1 MRIDHADVT
10 TGIELTKQ
18 YIVVEKLAKKDKK
31 YKSMIELRD
40 VGFTDYNI
48 VCKLNDFLHK
58 SIDEDENVVDC
69 YYNEEQT
76 LYVISVDL
84 ESQIIDDIM
93 EINKNQWT
101 FNFEDDDFH
110 SV

>member
-1 MRIDHADVT
+1 MRIDYADVI
-10 TGIELTKQ
+10 TGVELTKK
-18 YIVVEKLAKKDKK
+18 YITVEKLAKKDKN

-40 VGFTDYNI
+40 IGFTDYNI
-48 VCKLNDFLHK
+48 ANKINDFLYK
-58 SIDEDENVVDC
+58 SIDEDENIVDC
-69 YYNEEQT
+69 YYTEDQT

-84 ESQIIDDIM
+84 ENQVIDDIM
-93 EINKNQWT
+93 EINKNYWI